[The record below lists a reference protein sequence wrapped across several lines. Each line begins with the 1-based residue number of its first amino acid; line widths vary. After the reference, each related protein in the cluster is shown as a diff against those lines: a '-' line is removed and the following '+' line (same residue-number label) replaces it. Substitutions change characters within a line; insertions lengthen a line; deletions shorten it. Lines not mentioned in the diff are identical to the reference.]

1 MWIDFCCL
9 FLFITQIAYGLELDT
24 EDVDEVFI
32 LGTTHH
38 IIALKLFSKS
48 RAPACIY

>member
-1 MWIDFCCL
+1 MV
-9 FLFITQIAYGLELDT
+9 YGLERDI

-48 RAPACIY
+48 LFTVKLLLPHRDRLN